1 MHLVT
6 AIVDRLKDCMGN
18 INVIAHWTTV
28 QLLKARQA
36 RAIDKFWVEGNSRLV
51 TTERVT

>member
-28 QLLKARQA
+28 QLLKPK
-36 RAIDKFWVEGNSRLV
+36 IDKFWVEGNSRM
-51 TTERVT
+51 TNK